1 MYFNYTQEELRSY
14 CRQNIENFE
23 IWARNIIH
31 EKMSANYGSDYI
43 NYKVSDENYLVK
55 KEIREHVSK
64 MLKKDPSRYPRIVDT
79 LFVDHIIYFLC
90 HNQLY
95 PTLFKEVLDEIYP
108 DGREEARTFLSRLIP
123 IRNPLSHSNPISM
136 HQAEQAICYT
146 HDFIEGVKSYYKKQG
161 EEKMWNVP
169 SIIKIKDSLGNVFE
183 NFKSNNDPEVILIS
197 QNLNCGET
205 YSIEVDVDPSFS
217 SSEYDIVWKF
227 DHFKKDF
234 KNNKKISIT
243 FTPKDVGELF
253 AINCEIISK
262 KEWHKYKL
270 YDFRALICLT
280 VLPPRG

>member
-146 HDFIEGVKSYYKKQG
+146 HDFIEGVKSYYKKKG

-183 NFKSNNDPEVILIS
+183 NFTSNNDPEVIRIP

-217 SSEYDIVWKF
+217 SSEYDIVWEF

-262 KEWHKYKL
+262 KEWHKYNL